1 MSGSVSVCVWECESV
16 CVPVHE
22 AVTRLRW
29 EQHKS
34 SPRRRLALLQPVN
47 RAPCTAC
54 RTDPVGPPP
63 GHVLPWTSSPA
74 GAGGGAKS
82 QTGGW
87 GVWIGVDGGSHV
99 QHEDS
104 RVPIK

>member
-1 MSGSVSVCVWECESV
+1 MGDEAVALG
-16 CVPVHE
+16 PGAPIGFQLA

-47 RAPCTAC
+47 RDPCTAC
-54 RTDPVGPPP
+54 RTALVGPPP
-63 GHVLPWTSSPA
+63 GHVLPLTSSPA

-87 GVWIGVDGGSHV
+87 GV
-99 QHEDS
+99 
-104 RVPIK
+104 